1 MERMALEDEKTDVLE
16 EYARKMKND
25 QQIERDSNVG
35 VLVEHLPIDD
45 F

>member
-1 MERMALEDEKTDVLE
+1 MALEDEKTDVLE